1 MSALSITTS
10 AAATPLTVVV
20 GTYTGSG
27 SRGVYTC
34 RIDPASLEVETLDSV
49 QVDNP
54 SYLVV
59 APDGRPSTPWA
70 RTGRASHA
78 STP

>member
-10 AAATPLTVVV
+10 AAATPLTLVV

-54 SYLVV
+54 S
-59 APDGRPSTPWA
+59 
-70 RTGRASHA
+70 
-78 STP
+78 